1 MTDGLSQLNSRRQA
15 GRRVPPSQNPVRVN
29 PAAATNPDAAA
40 TAPGPTP
47 QPAPTPQAAAVPQP
61 APAPVQAKRAAP
73 KPSATTPAPP
83 AEDPLVSAT
92 VYLSTSNDE
101 FLEDVKR
108 AGRRNQPKIDAN
120 RSAVVRLALTRL
132 AEQMSPEQVAQEL
145 SARAGRLPGT
155 TGRTRL

>member
-29 PAAATNPDAAA
+29 PAAATNTDAAA

-47 QPAPTPQAAAVPQP
+47 QPAPTPQA

>member
-29 PAAATNPDAAA
+29 PAAATNTTPPRPLGSHATASTDTAGRRGAAA
-40 TAPGPTP
+40 RPRTCPGE
-47 QPAPTPQAAAVPQP
+47 
-61 APAPVQAKRAAP
+61 RAAP